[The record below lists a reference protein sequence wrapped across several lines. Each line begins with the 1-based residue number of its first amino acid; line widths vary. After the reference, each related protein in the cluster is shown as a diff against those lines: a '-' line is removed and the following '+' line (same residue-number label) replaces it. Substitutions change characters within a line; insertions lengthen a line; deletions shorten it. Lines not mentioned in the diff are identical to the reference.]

1 MRDVSL
7 SLLDIAQN
15 SVDAGATLIRI
26 FLSCDG
32 SFTYF
37 TVEDNGCGMDEEAL
51 SNVLQEGFSSK
62 GSHGMGLPLVKKDAE
77 ASGGRFEI
85 ISECGKGTKTEA
97 SFGAEVRIGNI
108 GETFVTL
115 VDEGY
120 DTVFTA
126 ELSGKKIGYDSRELK
141 SALSVAQ
148 LQSLGVLRLIR
159 EDINKFIR
167 QNGGAML

>member
-7 SLLDIAQN
+7 SLLDVAQN

-26 FLSCDG
+26 TVVGDG
-32 SFTYF
+32 KGIRF
-37 TVEDNGCGMDEEAL
+37 TVEDNGIGMDEADIAL
-51 SNVLQEGFSSK
+51 ALKEGYSSK
-62 GSHGMGLPLVKKDAE
+62 GGQGMGLPLVKRDAE

-85 ISECGKGTKTEA
+85 VSGYKEGTTVAA
-97 SFGAEVRIGNI
+97 SFGQSVLLGDIGA
-108 GETFVTL
+108 TFATL
-115 VDEGY
+115 VDDGY
-120 DTVFTA
+120 DAVFTA
-126 ELSGKKIGYDSRELK
+126 ELSGEKTGYDTRELK